1 MTNIPT
7 LNDAHIILNRLATSE
22 SFQRDMNFFRKI
34 VTQKM
39 GLDTFDMAKISQ
51 DLRPRSYP
59 NSSKPC
65 IGTKSAVLAYSILDH
80 LNSHTNLFNNW
91 EKYLEPRDIPVNCRD
106 NLFEQIYSVLKPDTD
121 CFLYDGKSVLM
132 DEEDEKKE
140 TESIQA
146 SLPDKPPRLTNFV
159 LDQQLLK
166 VAETSDPNEKVEII
180 LDLFRQMKL

>member
-7 LNDAHIILNRLATSE
+7 LNDAHTILNLLTTSE

-39 GLDTFDMAKISQ
+39 GLDAFDMAKISQ

-91 EKYLEPRDIPVNCRD
+91 EKYLEPRDIPASCRD
-106 NLFEQIYSVLKPDTD
+106 KLFEQIYNVLKPETD

-132 DEEDEKKE
+132 DEEETKE
-140 TESIQA
+140 ENHLDGSVPLSPFEFGQKLLEIAQI
-146 SLPDKPPRLTNFV
+146 KPEERGEILNELFKRAV
-159 LDQQLLK
+159 RHLD
-166 VAETSDPNEKVEII
+166 
-180 LDLFRQMKL
+180 